1 MRAQPVDLIGG
12 FYKDDSLPW
21 SAQDTVNWLPVQA
34 EVSGTRS
41 VSKLSTPPGLKP
53 WLVVGEG
60 PIRGMHDL
68 EGARFVV
75 SGQTL
80 CRINPNK
87 SVDPLG
93 TIPGVGRVQMTHNQF
108 KTGFQLLIENGQGGG
123 GYVYDTTANTFAKIT
138 DEGYPGSI
146 SSDYLDSYILGV
158 EPQGRFWFHSNLA
171 DATDYN
177 TLDRY
182 EAEASPDRIV
192 GLAANA
198 SEVVVFGQRT
208 VEFFLNTGNATNTF
222 QNRGSAITRGCASRH
237 SIQKLDNTL
246 FWLGNDGVVYRLEGY
261 LARPI
266 STRPLEKAISDYN
279 WPEAIAYVW
288 EDRGHKVYYL
298 TFPDGLTFGYDV
310 ITGLWH
316 RRESYGMNRWR
327 LSYIIPWGRDWFGG
341 DFQSGR
347 IWQLDWD
354 YILEG
359 DQPLVRRRVSPV
371 AADNQSAVINPQ
383 AELVFDVGRG
393 PETEALAFPESLS
406 LSGSPPWALIGL
418 SYPNFSFTTTGGAG
432 PYTYSIVRGQLPDG
446 LALSSGGA
454 ITGTPTEADTETF
467 TVRVFDSAGRWDEQS
482 YTIKVSAGKLAL
494 AVPEMFYTGG
504 YDSLIATSRVTAR
517 TPYSPQA
524 FSISPNAGYAYVGL
538 TAAPFGVLCKYNADA
553 GVFGES
559 GDITFAPT
567 APVRACHFSP
577 DGLHLAMVTG
587 TDAEPSVLRVMK
599 IESGV
604 WTQKSTATLGTFSQ
618 CVRFSPDGKKIA
630 AGQSSSNPNA
640 GIRLFVF
647 DPATSTLG
655 SFVTGGPT
663 FNAQS
668 PNDFGFSPDSRY
680 IAEWSNNSLNIRTA
694 FGTSS
699 AVVSNSELPSACGA
713 VFSQDGKFVYTVGST
728 NDKRITA
735 YPVSDGVL
743 GTPVTLA
750 SPYPVNFSPSDSS
763 ISGSYLAVARFGN
776 VPAGMPPVMLFIVN
790 GTGVQVAP
798 NQPDFSPVDAFGAVE
813 WTI

>member
-53 WLVVGEG
+53 WLVVGAG

-93 TIPGVGRVQMTHNQF
+93 TIPGIGRVQMTHNQF
-108 KTGFQLLIENGQGGG
+108 ETGFQLLVENGEGGG
-123 GYVYDTTANTFAKIT
+123 GYVYTTSTNTFAKIA

-146 SSDYLDSYILGV
+146 SSDYLDSYLLGV

-208 VEFFLNTGNATNTF
+208 IEFFLNTGNANGTF

-266 STRPLEKAISDYN
+266 STRPLEKAISEYN
-279 WPEAIAYVW
+279 WPEAISYVW

-316 RRESYGMNRWR
+316 RRESYGMKRWR
-327 LSYIIPWGRDWFGG
+327 LSHILPWGRDWFGG

-359 DQPLVRRRVSPV
+359 DQPLVRRRISP
-371 AADNQSAVINPQ
+371 AASDNQSAVVNPA

-393 PETEALAFPESLS
+393 PETEPVGFPEMLN

-418 SYPNFSFTTTGGAG
+418 SYPTFSFITTGGSG
-432 PYTYSIVRGQLPDG
+432 VYTYSIVRGQLPAG
-446 LALSSGGA
+446 LSLSTAGA
-454 ITGTPTEADTETF
+454 ITGTPTAAQAETF
-467 TVRVFDSAGRWDEQS
+467 TVRVFDSVGRWNEQS

-504 YDSLIATSRVTAR
+504 YESLTALSRVTTR

-538 TAAPFGVLCKYNADA
+538 TAAPFGVLCKFNADT
-553 GVFGES
+553 GTFGES
-559 GDITFAPT
+559 GDIAFIPA

-587 TDAEPSVLRVMK
+587 TDADPSVLRVLK

-604 WTQKSTATLGTFSQ
+604 WVQKSTATLGTFSQ
-618 CVRFSPDGKKIA
+618 CVRFSPDGRKIA
-630 AGQSSSNPNA
+630 AGQSSDNPNA
-640 GIRLFVF
+640 GIRLFQF
-647 DPATSTLG
+647 DPATSLLG
-655 SFVTGGPT
+655 SFVSGSGTV
-663 FNAQS
+663 NAQS
-668 PNDFGFSPDSRY
+668 PNDFAFSPDSRY
-680 IAEWSNNSLNIRTA
+680 IAEASNNSLNIRTA
-694 FGTSS
+694 FGSTS
-699 AVVSNSELPSACGA
+699 AVVSRSGLASSCGA
-713 VFSQDGKFVYTVGST
+713 FFSRDGKFVYSVGST

-735 YPVSDGVL
+735 YPVAEGVL
-743 GTPVTLA
+743 GAPVTLN
-750 SPYPVNFSPSDSS
+750 SPYPVNFNPMDAS
-763 ISGSYLAVARFGN
+763 ISGNYLAVARFGN
-776 VPAGMPPVMLFIVN
+776 VPVGMPLVMIFVVN
-790 GTGVQVAP
+790 GTNVQVAS
-798 NQPDFSPVDAFGAVE
+798 NQPSFSTVEAFGAVE